1 MTGSSTLDIY
11 NANILAA
18 NGNVIVVSFQY
29 RVGAFGFLHLA
40 PLGDKLKE
48 EAPGNVGL
56 WDQSLALHWIKDN
69 IEFFGGD
76 VNHMTLFGESAGASS
91 VNSQLVSPVN
101 AGLIKRAMM
110 QSGTLNAPWSYM
122 TSEKALEIGKRLIN
136 DCNCNAS
143 MLKVPFIR
151 FFSINHLIEFV
162 LLAFEF

>member
-40 PLGDKLKE
+40 PLSEKLKL

-69 IEFFGGD
+69 IEAFGGD
-76 VNHMTLFGESAGASS
+76 ANRMTLFGESAGASS
-91 VNSQLVSPVN
+91 VNIQLVTPVN
-101 AGLIKRAMM
+101 NGLVKRAMM

-122 TSEKALEIGKRLIN
+122 TSEKALEIGRRLIN

-143 MLKVPFIR
+143 MLEVISK
-151 FFSINHLIEFV
+151 FFYISNCLDNYKTIF
-162 LLAFEF
+162 